1 MATITATTDR
11 NTSNGAIIV
20 TWAAMGN
27 ADTGTS
33 FAVPSAAN
41 LTFQQSGTFGGATIV
56 LQGSNDGTNWSTLTQ
71 TGGANVAFSYTTA
84 GVHCPVEMPVY
95 VRPVTSGGTGSAV
108 DAVLVCRAVYQKMG
122 Y

>member
-20 TWAAMGN
+20 TWAAMGG
-27 ADTGTS
+27 ADTGTY
-33 FAVPSAAN
+33 FAVPSASN
-41 LTFQQSGTFGGATIV
+41 LTLQHSGTFGGATIV
-56 LQGSNDGTNWSTLTQ
+56 LQGSNDGTSWATLTQ
-71 TGGANVAFSYTTA
+71 TGGSNTAFSYTTA

-108 DAVLVCRAVYQKMG
+108 DAILVCRAVYQKMG